1 MAIKY
6 TTSIVGITPADL
18 SGFFVGWPNPPTEET
33 LREIL
38 TGSSHFVIAKDEDRV
53 IGFINALSDGV
64 LYAFVP
70 MLEVIP
76 EYQRKGIGRE
86 LVRLMLLELGELYA
100 IDLVCNDNLKLFYGE
115 LGFSPMTAMIKRNY
129 SVQCGKE

>member
-6 TTSIVGITPADL
+6 TSSIVGVTPADL
-18 SGFFVGWPNPPTEET
+18 DGFFVGWPNPPSTET

-38 TGSSHFVIAKDEDRV
+38 TGSSHFVIARDDENV
-53 IGFINALSDGV
+53 VGFVNALSDGV

-70 MLEVIP
+70 MLEVLP

-86 LVRLMLLELGELYA
+86 LVRLILLDLGELYA
-100 IDLVCNDNLKLFYGE
+100 IDLVCNDNLKLFYGD
-115 LGFSPMTAMIKRNY
+115 LGFCPD
-129 SVQCGKE
+129 